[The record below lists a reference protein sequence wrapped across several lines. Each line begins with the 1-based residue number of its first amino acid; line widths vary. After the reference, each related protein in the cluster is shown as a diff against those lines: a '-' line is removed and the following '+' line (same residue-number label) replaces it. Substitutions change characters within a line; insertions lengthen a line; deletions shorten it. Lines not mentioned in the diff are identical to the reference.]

1 LVTTRGIRALPY
13 VLIFSVFAA
22 REARAHTLG
31 ISSGEYRATDRGV
44 AVRLSFAVPDGV
56 TLVPSLDGDRDRRVS
71 AAEVGRAREDVAR
84 AFARTVVVL
93 GDGRPCASA
102 LTDVALTEGD
112 GLLVE
117 LGYTCEDGPRGFDV
131 TVGFLDALDAS
142 HRHVART
149 VGEATE
155 DTLLAGGQ
163 KRLSFHAKPGAEAP
177 KPSSP
182 RAGVWT
188 GAFVGLL
195 LVALGVGWAKRRRA
209 LPSSSP
215 ERTPKS

>member
-1 LVTTRGIRALPY
+1 MA
-13 VLIFSVFAA
+13 
-22 REARAHTLG
+22 
-31 ISSGEYRATDRGV
+31 DGV
-44 AVRLSFAVPDGV
+44 A
-56 TLVPSLDGDRDRRVS
+56 LVPSLDGDRDRRVS

-84 AFARTVVVL
+84 VFARSVVVL

-155 DTLLAGGQ
+155 DTLLSGGQ
-163 KRLSFHAKPGAEAP
+163 KRVSFHAKPGADPP
-177 KPSSP
+177 KPGS
-182 RAGVWT
+182 RAGVWM

-195 LVALGVGWAKRRRA
+195 LVALGVGWAKRRRVRA
-209 LPSSSP
+209 SSSP